1 MRLTVTLWALVG
13 LFATASAQNVAIGT
27 ALPAQKLQ
35 VVGGN
40 VQIDLGR
47 MLGADPADVFAYN
60 GFSMGRNAIGWYND
74 PQWSAFG
81 NSSWLSG
88 MGSLKF
94 FTNGTARATID
105 YNGRLGIGTMTPAT
119 SLEVFGAVTTRLST
133 TMLTTDDQVVV
144 VDNSSYRQVISSIGD
159 PASRDFRL
167 TQGLAPG
174 QMLTL
179 EGAGTGRSRLTDN
192 SACRNPEN
200 TADAGNLHLDGDYV
214 FTTNST
220 LQLMFNV
227 TDWVEVNR
235 TTQPYVP
242 PSQSFTF
249 TGADQV
255 FNVPAGVTQITA
267 KLWGGAGGGGGG
279 DGYFGGGGGD
289 GQAGAGGSGYLNTGH
304 AGYVNGTNVTGNV

>member
-1 MRLTVTLWALVG
+1 MRLTITLWALVG
-13 LFATASAQNVAIGT
+13 LFATASAQNVGIGT

-200 TADAGNLHLDGDYV
+200 TADAGNLRLDGDYV
-214 FTTNST
+214 FTINST
-220 LQLMFNV
+220 LQLMFNG